1 MKKVF
6 YLMLVLSAITMS
18 FSCSKD
24 DDTFENPNP
33 LKGTLW
39 YVEDE
44 VTVFEKNE
52 FTRYI
57 EFVDNT
63 TVKIWDTDGH
73 GPYNGTYTI
82 NGNKVI
88 FNNLHDRYWDRYY
101 ISATYTSRSLT
112 VAFSYDKQHETGPY
126 YDTYTKEQ

>member
-24 DDTFENPNP
+24 DDTLGNPNP

-44 VTVFEKNE
+44 VTVFEKHE

-63 TVKIWDTDGH
+63 TVKIWDTSGH

-88 FNNLHDRYWDRYY
+88 FNNLYDRYWYRYY

-112 VAFSYDKQHETGPY
+112 VAFSFDEQHETGPY
-126 YDTYTKEQ
+126 YETYTKE

>member
-24 DDTFENPNP
+24 DDTSENPNP

-63 TVKIWDTDGH
+63 TVQIWDTDGN
-73 GPYNGTYTI
+73 GPYYGTYTI
-82 NGNKVI
+82 DGNKVI
-88 FNNLHDRYWDRYY
+88 FNNLYDRYWDRYY

-112 VAFSYDKQHETGPY
+112 VAFSFDEQHKTGPY
-126 YDTYTKEQ
+126 HETYTKK